1 VIRSEEVVMRHG
13 LVCVGVVLLTGFSI
27 STKQQDKSKE
37 SAAAPAPAPQAAV
50 AAAADATK
58 PAAGAEHKNPVKP
71 TPEGLASI
79 KKIYGYDCA
88 MCHGA
93 AGDGKGDVAASMN
106 LSLKDWRDSGVLTG
120 ISDADMYDLIVKG
133 KGKMVGEGDRLKPEQ
148 AWTLV
153 HYVRSL
159 AKKNGG
165 AEKEGEKDAAAATP
179 PKS

>member
-1 VIRSEEVVMRHG
+1 MRYG
-13 LVCVGVVLLTGFSI
+13 LVCVGVVLFTGFSI
-27 STKQQDKSKE
+27 STAQQQEKGKDN
-37 SAAAPAPAPQAAV
+37 APAAPTAPATAV
-50 AAAADATK
+50 ATADAAK
-58 PAAGAEHKNPVKP
+58 PVTGAERKNPVKA
-71 TPEGLASI
+71 TPEGLSAI

-106 LSLKDWRDSGVLTG
+106 LSLKDWRSTSAVSEM
-120 ISDADMYDLIVKG
+120 SDADMFDMIVKG

-148 AWTLV
+148 AWTMV

-159 AKKNGG
+159 AKKDNGS
-165 AEKEGEKDAAAATP
+165 EKDASATTH

>member
-1 VIRSEEVVMRHG
+1 MRYG
-13 LVCVGVVLLTGFSI
+13 LVCVGVVLLAGFSI
-27 STKQQDKSKE
+27 STAQQQEKGKDN
-37 SAAAPAPAPQAAV
+37 APAPPTAPATGV
-50 AAAADATK
+50 ATADAAK
-58 PAAGAEHKNPVKP
+58 PVTGAERKNPVKA
-71 TPEGLASI
+71 TPEGLSAI

-106 LSLKDWRDSGVLTG
+106 LSLKDWRSTSAVSEM
-120 ISDADMYDLIVKG
+120 SDADMFDMIVKG

-148 AWTLV
+148 AWTMV

-159 AKKNGG
+159 AKKDNG
-165 AEKEGEKDAAAATP
+165 GEKDASAATH

>member
-1 VIRSEEVVMRHG
+1 MRYG

-27 STKQQDKSKE
+27 SIAQQQEKSKDNATAPAT
-37 SAAAPAPAPQAAV
+37 AAASGTDGA
-50 AAAADATK
+50 K
-58 PAAGAEHKNPVKP
+58 PVSGAERKNPVKA
-71 TPEGLASI
+71 TPEGLSAI

-106 LSLKDWRDSGVLTG
+106 LSLKDWRSTSAVSEM
-120 ISDADMYDLIVKG
+120 SDADMFDIIVKG

-148 AWTLV
+148 AWTMV
-153 HYVRSL
+153 HYVRSI
-159 AKKNGG
+159 AKKDNGG
-165 AEKEGEKDAAAATP
+165 EKNVSAAAP